1 MARPREFDAGEAIE
15 KAMQV
20 FLEKGHGAALPD
32 LLDGKEIARGS
43 FYKAFS
49 DKKSVYLMTLAH
61 YDRKVLAPAIAGL
74 RDAGEP
80 DGRKR
85 IERLLHAAAG
95 SACAGDRRGCFL
107 WNTAA
112 SAAMEDPDIAREVL
126 AMIARLAAGYLS
138 AARAIPSPEPRG
150 ESEIAAIA
158 AAAMAAYIGL
168 TVIAKAGASAGTLER
183 VVSGALGKL

>member
-74 RDAGEP
+74 RDAGESRM
-80 DGRKR
+80 DANVSKGCCARR
-85 IERLLHAAAG
+85 RAA
-95 SACAGDRRGCFL
+95 
-107 WNTAA
+107 
-112 SAAMEDPDIAREVL
+112 P
-126 AMIARLAAGYLS
+126 
-138 AARAIPSPEPRG
+138 ARATGAADFSGTRRRAPRWRTQISPVRFWP
-150 ESEIAAIA
+150 
-158 AAAMAAYIGL
+158 
-168 TVIAKAGASAGTLER
+168 
-183 VVSGALGKL
+183 